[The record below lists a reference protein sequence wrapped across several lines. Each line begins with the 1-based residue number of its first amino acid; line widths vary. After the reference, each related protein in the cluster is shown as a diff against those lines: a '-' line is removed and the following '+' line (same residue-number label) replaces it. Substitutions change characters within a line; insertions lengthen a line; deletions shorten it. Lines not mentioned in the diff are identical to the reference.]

1 MKWQSNKTN
10 KPVKVL
16 VCLLFL
22 SASSSSRHWNVLCYV
37 CCTQMCNMEKFRRK
51 RSFNCQ
57 CTQVCCSGIGNCHI
71 KYLVLFLRKSSL
83 LVLLFNKRYPFFHL
97 IVQDAKILLTLK
109 PNGKQQKGSDS
120 WSIIEK
126 NQNYFNEI
134 HTDSYTQ
141 SERNES
147 KSCTHFV
154 TKRTRYIAIF
164 SVYEI

>member
-109 PNGKQQKGSDS
+109 PNGKTAKGFRFLINNWKKSELFQ
-120 WSIIEK
+120 W
-126 NQNYFNEI
+126 NTYRFI
-134 HTDSYTQ
+134 HTIWKKWIKIVYTF
-141 SERNES
+141 
-147 KSCTHFV
+147 CD
-154 TKRTRYIAIF
+154 
-164 SVYEI
+164 